1 MENELARSLS
11 AAGSEVQLDTQ
22 VKRVLA
28 QKQVLAWIMK
38 FTVREF
44 MQFPLDVI
52 QECIE
57 GTPEISSVKVGPG
70 ETNEMIS
77 GLSNEDKIVGEGAVY
92 YDIRFFAIVPGDT
105 KQIRVIINVE
115 MQRSYYPGYPIV
127 TRGIYYGARMIS
139 AQLGREFSGS
149 DYSNIRHV
157 YSIWLCTGVPASIGN
172 AISEYRMEKHD
183 IIPGFP
189 DNAEDYD
196 KLSVVVIG
204 LNENLSS
211 GNQLLNMLNVLLS
224 TDMSLASKKQRLQDD
239 FSMVMERSLEKE
251 VSAMCNYSGYVMEK
265 GIERGIERGIKKG
278 ISQGEE
284 RLSKLLL
291 KLNADGETELALV
304 VLQDAKAREECYKKY
319 GID

>member
-1 MENELARSLS
+1 MQNELSKS
-11 AAGSEVQLDTQ
+11 ISTAGSEVQLDTH

-38 FTVREF
+38 YTVWEF
-44 MQFPLDVI
+44 MQLPLDVI
-52 QECIE
+52 QGCIE
-57 GTPEISSVKVGPG
+57 GEPEISSVKVGPG

-77 GLSNEDKIVGEGAVY
+77 GLSNEDKLAGEGAVY
-92 YDIRFFAIVPGDT
+92 YDIRFFAVAPGDT

-127 TRGIYYGARMIS
+127 TRGIFYGARMIS

-172 AISEYRMEKHD
+172 AISEYRIEKHD

-189 DNAEDYD
+189 DKKEDYD

-204 LNENLSS
+204 LNEELSS
-211 GNQLLNMLNVLLS
+211 ENQLLNMLNVLLS
-224 TDMSLASKKQRLQDD
+224 ANVSPAVKKQRLQQD
-239 FSMVMERSLEKE
+239 FSMVMERNLEEE
-251 VSAMCNYSGYVMEK
+251 VANMCNYSGYVKEK
-265 GIERGIERGIKKG
+265 GREE
-278 ISQGEE
+278 GEA
-284 RLSKLLL
+284 RVKLLL
-291 KLNADGETELALV
+291 KKLTADIGWDAAYEV
-304 VLQDAKAREECYKKY
+304 MMNPDLQQEYYEKY
-319 GID
+319 GI